1 MRITFNTP
9 DKEATCIL
17 FFFKNRE
24 LYIQLHAVN
33 PKKMIKSAIFEPNL
47 LNMSPKSMLL
57 LVSLF
62 LLGLTSTAQYTEKIN
77 TNRPGVSQGAFSV
90 GNNVLQLEG
99 GLGFG
104 RERHKIFDTKSSTFN
119 FDYEIRY
126 GLLIE
131 QLEINLNGS
140 FRSDG
145 VRQTIGANEQKIRKT
160 DFESNTIGVKY
171 LIYDPYKKPKE
182 NDSINYDELKS
193 WKERYRFKWKSLI
206 PAVSAYVGMNYV
218 NTDNAFTFPTD
229 ATISPKIVVMTQNNW
244 WTSNAGS
251 WVLVTNLIVDKI
263 TTDNPAYGWII
274 TSTHTLNDKWAVF
287 GEYQGQKSDFYSDNI
302 IRLGGAYLWNKDLQ
316 IDANIATNFKD
327 TPSIFRVSVGAS
339 YRFDWHSKDEI
350 IEKPGFESGIK
361 KDESEED
368 EEKDK
373 EKDKD
378 GLELDEEFE
387 EIENDSLKLEKTPFI
402 NEFEDGSHRDAM
414 EKDLDER
421 RTEQRLERERIEKE
435 KQDKKDEKKFKKEE
449 RRRLKREAK
458 AAKQAEKARIKAEKE
473 KQKMIEDIDA
483 ELDKMEQDDGL
494 DDELKQIDDELKK
507 LEEMEKELGT
517 GDKQDAKEKEA
528 EESKKAEEEEDV
540 DAAYEKLQKEQEKAK
555 KEEEKRKKA
564 EEKRKKKEEKKRK
577 KEEEKRKKAE
587 EKQRKKEEKEKEKNE
602 NDN

>member
-1 MRITFNTP
+1 
-9 DKEATCIL
+9 
-17 FFFKNRE
+17 
-24 LYIQLHAVN
+24 
-33 PKKMIKSAIFEPNL
+33 
-47 LNMSPKSMLL
+47 MSPKSLLL

-62 LLGLTSTAQYTEKIN
+62 LLGLTASAQYTEKIN
-77 TNRPGVSQGAFSV
+77 TNRPGTSQGAFSV

-99 GLGFG
+99 GFGFG
-104 RERHKIFDTKSSTFN
+104 KEKHKLFDTKTNTFN
-119 FDYEIRY
+119 FDYTIRY

-140 FRSDG
+140 FRSEG
-145 VRQTIGANEQKIRKT
+145 IKQTVGANEEKIRRT
-160 DFESNTIGVKY
+160 DFEYNTIGVKY
-171 LIYDPYKKPKE
+171 LIYDPYKKPKDQ
-182 NDSINYDELKS
+182 DSINYDELKS

-229 ATISPKIVVMTQNNW
+229 QTISPKIVVMTQNNW

-251 WVLVTNLIVDKI
+251 WVLVTNLIIDKI

-302 IRLGGAYLWNKDLQ
+302 LRLGGAYLFNDDLQ

-339 YRFDWHSKDEI
+339 YRFDWHKKDEI

-361 KDESEED
+361 NEEELNEKESD
-368 EEKDK
+368 SLSIDR
-373 EKDKD
+373 
-378 GLELDEEFE
+378 EFE

-402 NEFEDGSHRDAM
+402 NEFEDSSIREAM

-421 RTEQRLERERIEKE
+421 RTAQRLERERIEKE
-435 KQDKKDEKKFKKEE
+435 KQDKKDDKKFQKEE

-458 AAKQAEKARIKAEKE
+458 EAKQAEKARIKAEKE

-483 ELDKMEQDDGL
+483 ELDKMEQDEGV
-494 DDELKQIDDELKK
+494 DDELKKIDEELKK
-507 LEEMEKELGT
+507 LEELEK
-517 GDKQDAKEKEA
+517 DVDPKKEKEQ
-528 EESKKAEEEEDV
+528 EEEKKKVEEEEDV
-540 DAAYEKLQKEQEKAK
+540 DAAYDKLQKEQAKAK
-555 KEEEKRKKA
+555 KEEEKRRKK
-564 EEKRKKKEEKKRK
+564 EEKKRLKEEKKRK
-577 KEEEKRKKAE
+577 KEEEKRKKEE
-587 EKQRKKEEKEKEKNE
+587 EKKKKQEEKEGDDNNE
-602 NDN
+602 G

>member
-9 DKEATCIL
+9 DNEASCIL

-24 LYIQLHAVN
+24 LSIQLHEVN

-47 LNMSPKSMLL
+47 LNMSPKSLLL

-62 LLGLTSTAQYTEKIN
+62 LLGLTASAQYTEKIN
-77 TNRPGVSQGAFSV
+77 TNRPGTSQGAFSV

-99 GLGFG
+99 GFGFG
-104 RERHKIFDTKSSTFN
+104 KEKHKLFDTKTNTFN
-119 FDYEIRY
+119 FDYTVRY

-140 FRSDG
+140 FRSEG
-145 VRQTIGANEQKIRKT
+145 IKQTVGANEEKIRRT
-160 DFESNTIGVKY
+160 DFEYNTIGVKY
-171 LIYDPYKKPKE
+171 LIYDPYKKPKDQ
-182 NDSINYDELKS
+182 DSINYDELKS

-218 NTDNAFTFPTD
+218 NTDNAFTFPND
-229 ATISPKIVVMTQNNW
+229 QTISPKIVVMTQNNW

-274 TSTHTLNDKWAVF
+274 TSTHTLNNKWAVF

-302 IRLGGAYLWNKDLQ
+302 LRLGGAYLFNDDLQ

-339 YRFDWHSKDEI
+339 YRFDWHKKDEI

-361 KDESEED
+361 NEE
-368 EEKDK
+368 ELNEKENDSLSI
-373 EKDKD
+373 DR
-378 GLELDEEFE
+378 EFE

-402 NEFEDGSHRDAM
+402 NEFEDSSIRESM

-421 RTEQRLERERIEKE
+421 RTAQRLERERLEKE
-435 KQDKKDEKKFKKEE
+435 KQDKKDDKKFQKEE

-458 AAKQAEKARIKAEKE
+458 EAKQAEKARIKAEKE
-473 KQKMIEDIDA
+473 KQKMIQDIDA
-483 ELDKMEQDDGL
+483 ELDKMEQDEGV
-494 DDELKQIDDELKK
+494 DDELKKIDEELKK
-507 LEEMEKELGT
+507 LEEMEKDVDPE
-517 GDKQDAKEKEA
+517 KEKEQK
-528 EESKKAEEEEDV
+528 EEKKKVEEEEEDV
-540 DAAYEKLQKEQEKAK
+540 DAAYDKLQKEQAKAK
-555 KEEEKRKKA
+555 KEEEKRRKK
-564 EEKRKKKEEKKRK
+564 EEKKRLKEEKKRK

-587 EKQRKKEEKEKEKNE
+587 EKKKKEGDDNNE
-602 NDN
+602 G